1 MSILDFL
8 FNLNKNTSLFIK
20 DLTSGIKEN
29 IKNEY
34 RKKIGIDEL
43 YTKIETISLNIFEV
57 PYEYLK
63 NLKDYLSSP
72 CGPWSNIMKIIDEE
86 ILYNEDKKPY
96 YFDYISYD
104 KDYKE
109 LYHEIYENYLN
120 EKEQFLNNLFIPN
133 HIKNKLYIE
142 LSDFI
147 NETFINLEEKLL
159 NLSLFISYEFLDINY
174 NVTEMIYNTF

>member
-1 MSILDFL
+1 M
-8 FNLNKNTSLFIK
+8 
-20 DLTSGIKEN
+20 
-29 IKNEY
+29 
-34 RKKIGIDEL
+34 
-43 YTKIETISLNIFEV
+43 

-72 CGPWSNIMKIIDEE
+72 LSNIMKIIDEE

-120 EKEQFLNNLFIPN
+120 EKEQFLNDLFVPN

-159 NLSLFISYEFLDINY
+159 NLSQITSYEFLDINY
-174 NVTEMIYNTF
+174 NFTEMIYNTLNEIKDLYYEDIKNKIEETYNNQFEQFKYTIKI

>member
-1 MSILDFL
+1 M
-8 FNLNKNTSLFIK
+8 T
-20 DLTSGIKEN
+20 
-29 IKNEY
+29 
-34 RKKIGIDEL
+34 
-43 YTKIETISLNIFEV
+43 
-57 PYEYLK
+57 YEYLK
-63 NLKDYLSSP
+63 NLKDYLSS
-72 CGPWSNIMKIIDEE
+72 PWSNIMKIIDEE

-120 EKEQFLNNLFIPN
+120 EKEKFLNNLFIPN

-159 NLSLFISYEFLDINY
+159 NLSQITSYEFLDINY
-174 NVTEMIYNTF
+174 NFTEMIYNTLNEIKDLYYEDIKNKIEETYNNQFEQFKNTIKI